1 MSEKKQYPS
10 IEVLKTAVEALKK
23 MDEDENRWQKT
34 FDEMFNGSWC
44 IPSYYD
50 EPRHAICAMIEQIF
64 DDPAGQYGSQ
74 FSCWVYEAEYGTK
87 EGIADSMKEADGTPI
102 PMATVEDLYNY
113 YISR

>member
-50 EPRHAICAMIEQIF
+50 KPRHAICSMIEQIF

-74 FSCWVYEAEYGTK
+74 FSWWVYEAEYGTK

>member
-1 MSEKKQYPS
+1 MTNKKLYPS
-10 IEVLKTAVEALKK
+10 IEVLKIAINALKK
-23 MDEDENRWQKT
+23 MDTDEDRWQKT

-50 EPRHAICAMIEQIF
+50 EPRHAIIEMIEQIF
-64 DDPAGQYGSQ
+64 DDPAGSYGSH
-74 FSCWVYEAEYGTK
+74 FSWWVYEAEYGTK
-87 EGIADSMKEADGTPI
+87 KGIADSMTDADGTPI

>member
-74 FSCWVYEAEYGTK
+74 FYWWVYEAEYGTK

>member
-1 MSEKKQYPS
+1 MTQKKQYPS

-23 MDEDENRWQKT
+23 MDELENKWQPT

-50 EPRHAICAMIEQIF
+50 VPRHAICEMIEQIF
-64 DDPAGQYGSQ
+64 DDQPDNYGSH
-74 FSCWVYEAEYGTK
+74 FSWWVYEAEYGTK
-87 EGIADSMKEADGTPI
+87 KGIADSMRDTDGTPI
-102 PMATVEDLYNY
+102 PMATIEDLYNY

>member
-74 FSCWVYEAEYGTK
+74 FSWWVHEAEDGNK
-87 EGIADSMKEADGTPI
+87 EGTADPMNEADVTTI
-102 PMATVEDLYNY
+102 PLPPVDEFSN
-113 YISR
+113 I

>member
-1 MSEKKQYPS
+1 MTQKKQYPS

-23 MDEDENRWQKT
+23 IDEDEERWNKT
-34 FDEMFNGSWC
+34 FEEMFAGSWVV
-44 IPSYYD
+44 PSYYD
-50 EPRHAICAMIEQIF
+50 VPRHAICTMIEQIF

-74 FSCWVYEAEYGTK
+74 FSWWVYEAEYGTK

>member
-1 MSEKKQYPS
+1 MSDKHYPS

-23 MDEDENRWQKT
+23 MDEDENRWQST
-34 FDEMFNGSWC
+34 FNEMFAGSWS

-50 EPRHAICAMIEQIF
+50 VPRHAIVSMVEQMF
-64 DDPAGQYGSQ
+64 DDPDGQYGSH
-74 FSCWVYEAEYGTK
+74 FSWWVYEAEYGTK
-87 EGIADSMKEADGTPI
+87 RSIADSMTDADGTPI

>member
-64 DDPAGQYGSQ
+64 DDPAGQYESQ
-74 FSCWVYEAEYGTK
+74 FSWWVYEAEYGTK

>member
-50 EPRHAICAMIEQIF
+50 EPRHAICTMIEQVF
-64 DDPAGQYGSQ
+64 DDPAGNYGSQ
-74 FSCWVYEAEYGTK
+74 FSWWVYEAEYGTK
-87 EGIADSMKEADGTPI
+87 KGIADSMTEADGTPI
-102 PMATVEDLYNY
+102 PMATIEDLYNY